1 MFSTRSS
8 LAIRCDRRIVSRA
21 FAFCVLVLSV
31 IQSTMADEAPIQP
44 EMVEL
49 GRPVEFERDIYPI
62 LQANCVACHNKA
74 KSEGDLNL
82 EEAATALKGS
92 ASGQVIVPGK
102 PDESYLYNV
111 AARIEESYMPPMPNE
126 VQAQKLTPQQLGLL
140 RQWILEGAKAG
151 STSGSAAMNW
161 QSISEQLKAI
171 YAVDVGP
178 WGQYVAAGRAG
189 NVAIYDVVRRNLV
202 ATLKDPA
209 LQELNSAQQQTHR
222 DYVHAIAIDPTGNR
236 IATAG
241 YQIVK
246 LWDRTTTLQPTS
258 IEGTVSQLSASNQ
271 ATAVV
276 TSDGIVHLLKPGEQ
290 QAFAKVPL
298 DETTGQRL
306 LGVHGDSGQQISVA
320 TDANVVRLI
329 QTTDSAVVAASEPMP
344 APPAE
349 VVFLPGGTRF
359 AVRLEDGSVHLLVIN
374 AEAGQLKLEPAPT
387 LNAADSKATEIHGDG
402 TLLAVVQ
409 NQQKVSV
416 HNAES
421 LAAVATIDVGQPI
434 RQVAISAV
442 DQRVVTVNEAGVAQL
457 WNSADGKKIAD
468 LNQDLLASRA
478 HETQVQHKAVRDARV
493 TVVKGQVTEDEKR
506 LKEQQDALT
515 KANEAVEKAKAALT
529 EAEKKVTEA
538 KAALDAANTELQAK
552 ADDAALKKK
561 VEEATKAHQTAVDAV
576 TAAKAT
582 LTSSEKGVELSKQ
595 AVARAEQR
603 VTDRKTVLATVEAEA
618 KTSAEQSTAAE
629 AVTKQPLQSQH
640 VAIADGFGVVSVTAD
655 GHIRIWQIADGKPLD
670 VLPQVKLEAVAAIVD
685 AGTNLLVQ
693 SAEGGL
699 QQIDLQPQWMLSGTL
714 GAAEQGGASPFAD
727 RILALAWSPDG
738 TLLATGGGE
747 ASRSGEL
754 MIWNATDRTLIH
766 NIEDAHSD
774 TVYGVEFSRDGKRL
788 ASAAADKFVKVF
800 DIATGEHVRSFEGH
814 THHVMDVSWKGDGT
828 QLVSAGADNA
838 MKVWNVET
846 GEQIRTISTYQKQVT
861 ALNFVG
867 MTDEF
872 ISCSGDRRVFRHR
885 ASNGGTVREFKGSPD
900 YVYSSATTSDG
911 ALVAAGGEDGVL
923 RVWDGTNA
931 KEIVSFAP

>member
-1 MFSTRSS
+1 
-8 LAIRCDRRIVSRA
+8 
-21 FAFCVLVLSV
+21 
-31 IQSTMADEAPIQP
+31 MADEAPIQP

-111 AARIEESYMPPMPNE
+111 AAQIEESYMPPMPNE

-189 NVAIYDVVRRNLV
+189 NVSIYDVVRRNLV
-202 ATLKDPA
+202 STLKDPA
-209 LQELNSAQQQTHR
+209 LHELNSAQQQTHR

-246 LWDRTTTLQPTS
+246 LWDRTTAIEPAS
-258 IEGTVSQLSASNQ
+258 IEGTVSQLDSSNQ
-271 ATAVV
+271 VAAAVS
-276 TSDGIVHLLKPGEQ
+276 SDGIVHLLKPGEQ
-290 QAFAKVPL
+290 QASAKVPL
-298 DETTGQRL
+298 NETTGQRL

-320 TDANVVRLI
+320 TDANLVRLI
-329 QTTDSAVVAASEPMP
+329 QTTDSAVVGASEALP

-349 VVFLPGGTRF
+349 VLSLPGGTRF
-359 AVRLEDGSVHLLVIN
+359 VVRLEDGSVHLLVIN

-442 DQRVVTVNEAGVAQL
+442 DQRIVTVNEAGVTQL

-478 HETQVQHKAVRDARV
+478 HATQVQHKAVRDARV

-603 VTDRKTVLATVEAEA
+603 VTDRKAVLATVEAEA
-618 KTSAEQSTAAE
+618 KTSAEQTTAAE
-629 AVTKQPLQSQH
+629 AVTKQPLHSQH

-699 QQIDLQPQWMLSGTL
+699 QQIDLQPRWKLSGTL

-754 MIWNATDRTLIH
+754 MIWNATDRTLVH
-766 NIEDAHSD
+766 NVEDAHSD

-800 DIATGEHVRSFEGH
+800 DVATGEHVRSFEGH